1 VLPRTGKRSVR
12 SGGAPLAPPPF
23 DQGLGAAVAIGGR
36 DRVSWGVAWNIADLI
51 EHTVDA
57 VPDRVALI
65 VGERSE
71 TYAQLEE
78 RANRL
83 AHHLA
88 AHGVGR
94 GDHVGIYGFNSLEFV
109 ETIFAAYKLRAVP
122 INVNYRYVEAELRYL
137 FDNADLV
144 ALVHDAQFAPRI
156 ATVRESLPLLRHL
169 IAIDDGSGT
178 DCSAIGS
185 VPYDEAL
192 AAASPERDFEPRA
205 DDDIYI
211 LYTGG
216 TTGMPK
222 GVVWRQEDVIRVLGG
237 GIDFD
242 TGTKFA
248 DDRHFAKQAAA
259 SEPQGK
265 GIVIAPLMHGAA
277 QWGTFGS
284 LFNGKT
290 LVLMPKFDAHE
301 VWAAIEK
308 YRISGLSI
316 TGDAMARPLV
326 ETLEEGDYDASSLVT
341 IASTAAVFS
350 AVVKDKF
357 LELLPNL
364 VIAEAVGST
373 ETGYNGATVIVKG
386 TKTKPGMPTVRM
398 GPDTVV
404 LDDDYNIVQPG
415 SDIVGK
421 MARGG
426 NVPLRYHKD
435 PEKSAA
441 TFVEVDGRRYAV
453 SGDFAV
459 VEADG
464 SMTLLG
470 RGSVCINS
478 GGEKIFPEEVE
489 AALKAHP
496 AVFDAV
502 VVGVAD
508 ERWGER
514 VAAVVQPREGQDP
527 TIEELDAHCRR
538 LVAGYKVP
546 RELHLVTRI
555 ERSPSGKPDYPWAKR
570 VATGTVV

>member
-1 VLPRTGKRSVR
+1 VR
-12 SGGAPLAPPPF
+12 
-23 DQGLGAAVAIGGR
+23 
-36 DRVSWGVAWNIADLI
+36 VAWNIADLI
-51 EHTVDA
+51 EHTADA

-65 VGERSE
+65 VGDRRE
-71 TYAQLEE
+71 TYRELEQ
-78 RANRL
+78 RANQL

-88 AHGVGR
+88 GQGVGP
-94 GDHVGIYGFNSLEFV
+94 GDHVGIYGYNSLEFV
-109 ETIFAAYKLRAVP
+109 ETILAAYKLRAVP

-137 FDNADLV
+137 FDDADLV
-144 ALVHDAQFAPRI
+144 VLVHDAQFAPRI
-156 ATVRESLPLLRHL
+156 AAVRDALPMLRHL
-169 IAIDDGSGT
+169 IAIDDGSGI
-178 DCSAIGS
+178 DCSTIGS
-185 VPYDEAL
+185 ASYDDIL
-192 AAASPERDFEPRA
+192 AVESPERDFDIRS

-222 GVVWRQEDVIRVLGG
+222 GVVWRQEDVLRVLGG
-237 GIDFD
+237 GIDFN
-242 TGTKFA
+242 TGEKI
-248 DDRHFAKQAAA
+248 DDEHRFSRTAAETEDDA
-259 SEPQGK
+259 K

-277 QWGTFGS
+277 QWGTLNS
-284 LFNGKT
+284 LFTGKT

-301 VWAAIEK
+301 VWKAIERH
-308 YRISGLSI
+308 RISGLSI

-326 ETLEEGDYDASSLVT
+326 EALEEGEYDASSLAS

-373 ETGYNGATVIVKG
+373 ETGYNGATVIMKG
-386 TKTKPGMPTVRM
+386 TKMKPGLPTVRM

-404 LDDDYNIVQPG
+404 LDENYDIVAPG
-415 SDIVGK
+415 SGIVGK

-435 PEKSAA
+435 AEKSAA
-441 TFVEVDGRRYAV
+441 TFVEVHGKRYAV
-453 SGDFAV
+453 SGDFAI
-459 VEADG
+459 VEEDG
-464 SMTLLG
+464 TMTLLG

-502 VVGVAD
+502 VVGVPD

-514 VAAVVQPREGQDP
+514 VAAVVQPRDGQRP
-527 TIEELDAHCRR
+527 TVEDLDVHCREH
-538 LVAGYKVP
+538 VAGYKVP
-546 RELHLVTRI
+546 RELHLVTHI
-555 ERSPSGKPDYPWAKR
+555 ERSPSGKPDYPWAKK
-570 VATGTVV
+570 VATGTLV

>member
-1 VLPRTGKRSVR
+1 VR
-12 SGGAPLAPPPF
+12 
-23 DQGLGAAVAIGGR
+23 
-36 DRVSWGVAWNIADLI
+36 VAWNIADLI

-57 VPDRVALI
+57 VPDRVAL
-65 VGERSE
+65 VARDPSGGERPE
-71 TYAQLEE
+71 TYAELDA

-88 AHGVGR
+88 EHGVGA
-94 GDHVGIYGFNSLEFV
+94 GDHVGIYGFNSVEFV
-109 ETIFAAYKLRAVP
+109 ETILAAYKLRAVP

-144 ALVHDAQFAPRI
+144 ALVHDARYAPRI
-156 ATVRESLPLLRHL
+156 AAVRESLPMLRHL
-169 IAIDDGSGT
+169 VAIDDGSG
-178 DCSAIGS
+178 DDGSGPDVSGLGS
-185 VPYDEAL
+185 VSYDDAL
-192 AAASPERDFEPRA
+192 AAASPERDFGERS

-242 TGTKFA
+242 TGEKIA
-248 DDRHFAKQAAA
+248 DEYRFSRQAAE
-259 SEPQGK
+259 STVDGK
-265 GIVIAPLMHGAA
+265 SIVIAPLMHGAA
-277 QWGTFGS
+277 QWTTLGS
-284 LFNGKT
+284 LFNGRT
-290 LVLMPKFDAHE
+290 CVLMPKFDPDE
-301 VWAAIEK
+301 VWEAIERHK
-308 YRISGLSI
+308 IPSLSI
-316 TGDAMARPLV
+316 TGDAMARPLA
-326 ETLEEGDYDASSLVT
+326 EALEAGDYDASSLTT

-373 ETGYNGATVIVKG
+373 ETGYNGATVFVKG
-386 TKTKPGMPTVRM
+386 TQTKPGLPTVRM

-404 LDDDYNIVQPG
+404 LDDDFNVVQPG
-415 SDIVGK
+415 SGVVGK

-441 TFVEVDGRRYAV
+441 TFVTVDGKRFAV

-459 VEADG
+459 VEEDG
-464 SMTLLG
+464 TMTLLG

-502 VVGVAD
+502 VVGVPD

-514 VAAVVQPREGQDP
+514 VAAVVQPRPGEQP
-527 TIEELDAHCRR
+527 TVEDLDAHCRQH
-538 LVAGYKVP
+538 VAGYKVP
-546 RELHLVTRI
+546 KEVHLVTRI
-555 ERSPSGKPDYPWAKR
+555 ERSPSGKPDYPWAKK
-570 VATGTVV
+570 VATATLT

>member
-1 VLPRTGKRSVR
+1 VP
-12 SGGAPLAPPPF
+12 
-23 DQGLGAAVAIGGR
+23 
-36 DRVSWGVAWNIADLI
+36 WNIADLV
-51 EHTVDA
+51 EHTADA
-57 VPDRVALI
+57 VPDRIALI
-65 VGERSE
+65 VGDRTE
-71 TYAQLEE
+71 TYAQLDE

-88 AHGVGR
+88 AHGVGA
-94 GDHVGIYGFNSLEFV
+94 GDHVGIYGLNSLEFV
-109 ETIFAAYKLRAVP
+109 ETILAAYKLRAVP

-144 ALVHDAQFAPRI
+144 ALVHDAQYAPRI
-156 ATVRESLPLLRHL
+156 AAVRDSLPRLRHL
-169 IAIDDGSGT
+169 IAIDDGSGN
-178 DCSAIGS
+178 DSREIGS
-185 VPYDEAL
+185 LSYEDAL
-192 AAASPERDFEPRA
+192 GGASPVRDFGPRS

-237 GIDFD
+237 GIAFE
-242 TGTKFA
+242 TGEKIA
-248 DDRHFAKQAAA
+248 DEYRFSRNAAA
-259 SEPQGK
+259 SSDDGK
-265 GIVIAPLMHGAA
+265 NIVIAPLMHGAA
-277 QWGTFGS
+277 QWGTFQS

-290 LVLMPKFDAHE
+290 LVLMPKFDADE
-301 VWAAIEK
+301 VWRAIERH
-308 YRISGLSI
+308 RIAGLSI
-316 TGDAMARPLV
+316 TGDAMGRPLA
-326 ETLEEGDYDASSLVT
+326 EALEAGGYDASSLVS

-350 AVVKDKF
+350 AVVKEKF
-357 LELLPNL
+357 LELLPDL
-364 VIAEAVGST
+364 VIAEAIGST
-373 ETGYNGATVIVKG
+373 ETGYNGATLIVKG
-386 TKTKPGMPTVRM
+386 TKTEPGIPPMRM

-404 LDDDYNIVQPG
+404 LDENFEVVQPG
-415 SDIVGK
+415 SGVVGR

-459 VEADG
+459 VEQDG
-464 SMTLLG
+464 AMRLLG

-496 AVFDAV
+496 SVFDAV
-502 VVGVAD
+502 VVGVPD

-514 VAAVVQPREGQDP
+514 VAAVVQPREGMQP
-527 TIEELDAHCRR
+527 TIEDLGEHCRAHI
-538 LVAGYKVP
+538 AGYKVP
-546 RELHLVTRI
+546 REVHLVTRI
-555 ERSPSGKPDYPWAKR
+555 ERSPSGKPDYPWAKQ
-570 VATGTVV
+570 VATGSVV